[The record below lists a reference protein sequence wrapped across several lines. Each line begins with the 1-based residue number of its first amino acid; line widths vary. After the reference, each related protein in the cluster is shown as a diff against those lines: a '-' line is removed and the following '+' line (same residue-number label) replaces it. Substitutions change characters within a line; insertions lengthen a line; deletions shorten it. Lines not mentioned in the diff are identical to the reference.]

1 MQQER
6 RNSNKSAFFADQD
19 VGIEALRHVLAMHP
33 ADVKCVVTVV
43 ENEISKLARD
53 FGCTVWTY
61 DQITTQNVGMIL
73 SDVDVL
79 FLAWWPKIIPA
90 FIISAPRVGTIN
102 FHPSLLPFN
111 RGKNYNFWNLVEDAP
126 FGVTLHFVDG
136 GIDSGDIIFQVGI
149 PKDWTDTGGSLY
161 GKAKHA
167 MVALFKSAYC
177 EIMNESLHRKPQR
190 LDLGTFHYAGELE
203 PASQIDLDKQYSGR
217 ELLNLLRARTFIGKP
232 SCYFFSDGKKF
243 EVRVS
248 ITEVDNGSA

>member
-61 DQITTQNVGMIL
+61 DQITTQNVGLIL
-73 SDVDVL
+73 
-79 FLAWWPKIIPA
+79 
-90 FIISAPRVGTIN
+90 SAPRVGTIN